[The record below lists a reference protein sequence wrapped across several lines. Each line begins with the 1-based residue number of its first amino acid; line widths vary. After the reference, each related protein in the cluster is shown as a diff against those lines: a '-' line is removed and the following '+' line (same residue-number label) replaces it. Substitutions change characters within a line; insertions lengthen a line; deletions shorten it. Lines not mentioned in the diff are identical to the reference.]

1 MGYRRDGRAQDAVHQ
16 DRRDRRCGSLRVA
29 AVAEATYNVW
39 VRGYGLA
46 DSDKIEGRPGDTA
59 LNLTAKVA
67 SSPAEAAK
75 VYPGNYWF
83 SLLQPPAK
91 SEFPG
96 TGESGNGI
104 PPAMA
109 TQAHWIFN
117 IKSGCNFCHQL
128 GNQITRSLG
137 HMDHLGFKTPE
148 EAWIYR
154 TQLGVRGS
162 SMAGTMAQWGL
173 QAGARVMADWTTRI
187 ANGELPPV
195 PSRPRPGAERNVVVT
210 LWDWGVDSSF
220 MHDEITTDKNDPT
233 VNGYGPV
240 YAVSAGHGKLTVLDP
255 IENDAYE
262 ITIPTREDARQVQS
276 RFPPPAMP
284 SNFWGM
290 KHLWGPENPADPHNP
305 MMDRKG
311 RVWMTSKIRNEEPA
325 WCKEGSSQKFA
336 QYYPLNF
343 SNRQASYYDP
353 ATGEFRLIDTC
364 FATHHLQFDNDA
376 DQTLYFNELLGPIVG
391 WLNTREYDRTG
402 DEQATQGWCP
412 QVVDSN
418 GDGKITKPWNVPGQ
432 PADPRRD
439 TEVRHNLYSVIPSPI
454 DNSVWGASE
463 NTPGYIVRVDRGDNP
478 PETCMTEVY
487 KVPEPGIDPRGID
500 IDSNGVVWTALAA
513 SSHLASLDRS
523 KCRVFNGPSVV
534 AGEQCAA
541 GWKLYLSDGPK
552 FKGTDIPAD
561 FHYYN
566 WVDQHDIAG
575 FGANTPIAT
584 GSNSDALLVLDPG
597 VRRLDDAARAVSA
610 RLLPSRPRRPHRRP
624 GGRLER
630 AWAVGQLRH
639 ALDLAHRG
647 RQGHGRQSRAV
658 PDSSRSA
665 RALRSRRRAARGA
678 CRRGAAGDAY
688 VRRSAPSNCRI
699 WRGSAADCR
708 TGYGHPVTRQSA
720 AQARGVCGSN
730 IVRN

>member
-1 MGYRRDGRAQDAVHQ
+1 MNSSSFGRDHRFAACVAVIAASVVVAHANAQASRRPSEGFIGGTVTSSRGPEAGVWVIAQTSELKTPFIKIVVTDDAGRYVLPQ
-16 DRRDRRCGSLRVA
+16 LPT
-29 AVAEATYNVW
+29 ATYNVW

-46 DSDKIEGRPGDTA
+46 DSDKVEGRPGDTA

-67 SSPAEAAK
+67 GSPAEAAQ

-83 SLLQPPAK
+83 SLLQPPAR

-109 TQAHWIFN
+109 SQAHWMFN
-117 IKSGCNFCHQL
+117 LKSGCNFCHQL
-128 GNQITRSLG
+128 GNHITRTLG

-187 ANGELPPV
+187 ANGELPPQ
-195 PSRPRPGAERNVVVT
+195 PPRPRPGPERNVVVT

-255 IENDAYE
+255 IDNDSYE
-262 ITIPTREDARQVQS
+262 ITIPTREDARKVQS

-284 SNFWGM
+284 SNFWGTQ
-290 KHLWGPENPADPHNP
+290 HLWGLENPADPHNP

-325 WCKEGSSQKFA
+325 WCREGSSHKFA
-336 QYYPLNF
+336 RYYPLNF

-364 FATHHLQFDNDA
+364 FATHHLQFDNDP
-376 DQTLYFNELLGPIVG
+376 DQTVYFNELLGPIVG
-391 WLNTREYDRTG
+391 WVNTREYDRTG

-432 PADPRRD
+432 PVDSRRD

-463 NTPGYIVRVDRGDNP
+463 NTPGYIVRVDLGDNP

-500 IDSNGVVWTALAA
+500 IDTNGVVWTALAA
-513 SSHLASLDRS
+513 SSHLASFDRT
-523 KCRVFNGPSVV
+523 KCRVFNGASVV
-534 AGEQCAA
+534 EGEQCEA
-541 GWKLYLSDGPK
+541 GWKLYLSDGPR

-584 GSNSDALLVLDPG
+584 GSNSDALLVLEPQSG
-597 VRRLDDAARAVSA
+597 
-610 RLLPSRPRRPHRRP
+610 
-624 GGRLER
+624 E
-630 AWAVGQLRH
+630 WTTLRVPYP
-639 ALDLAHRG
+639 LGFYHRG
-647 RQGHGRQSRAV
+647 LDGRIDDPTAGWKGRGLWANYGTHLIWHTEGGKGTVGKAV
-658 PDSSRSA
+658 QFQIRPDPLA
-665 RALRSRRRAARGA
+665 R
-678 CRRGAAGDAY
+678 
-688 VRRSAPSNCRI
+688 
-699 WRGSAADCR
+699 
-708 TGYGHPVTRQSA
+708 
-720 AQARGVCGSN
+720 
-730 IVRN
+730 

>member
-1 MGYRRDGRAQDAVHQ
+1 MNSS
-16 DRRDRRCGSLRVA
+16 SLRRGSRFAACVA
-29 AVAEATYNVW
+29 ALAASVLGCAASAQAQRRPAEGYISGVVTSARGPEAGVWVIAETTELKTPFIKIVVTDDAGRYVLPQLPDATYNVW

-46 DSDKIEGRPGDTA
+46 DSDRVEGRPGDTA

-67 SSPAEAAK
+67 SSAAEAAK

-83 SLLQPPAK
+83 ALLQPPPK
-91 SEFPG
+91 SAFPG

-109 TQAHWIFN
+109 SQAHWMFN
-117 IKSGCNFCHQL
+117 LKSGCNFCHQL
-128 GNQITRSLG
+128 GNEITRTLG

-173 QAGARVMADWTTRI
+173 DAGARVMADWTTRI
-187 ANGELPPV
+187 ANGELPAP
-195 PSRPRPGAERNVVVT
+195 PPRPRPGPERNLVVT

-220 MHDEITTDKNDPT
+220 MHDEIATDKNDPT

-240 YAVSAGHGKLTVLDP
+240 YAVSSGHGKLAVLDP
-255 IENDAYE
+255 IDNDTYE
-262 ITIPTREDARQVQS
+262 LTIPTREDARKVQS

-290 KHLWGPENPADPHNP
+290 KHLWGPENPSDPHNP

-325 WCKEGSSQKFA
+325 WCREGSSHRFA

-402 DEQATQGWCP
+402 DEQAAQGWCP

-418 GDGKITKPWNVPGQ
+418 GDGRITKPWNRPGE
-432 PADPRRD
+432 PVDPRRD

-463 NTPGYIVRVDRGDNP
+463 STPGRILRIDRGDNP

-487 KVPEPGIDPRGID
+487 KVPEPGLDPRGID

-513 SSHLASLDRS
+513 SSHLASFDRTQ
-523 KCRVFNGPSVV
+523 CRVFNGASVV

-541 GWKLYLSDGPK
+541 GWKLYLSDGPR

-575 FGANTPIAT
+575 FGHDTPIAT
-584 GSNSDALLVLDPG
+584 GSNSDALLVLDPESG
-597 VRRLDDAARAVSA
+597 EWTTLRVPYPLGFYHRGLDGRIDDPSAGWKGRGLWANYGTHLIWHTEGGKGTVGKAVQFQI
-610 RLLPSRPRRPHRRP
+610 RPDP
-624 GGRLER
+624 
-630 AWAVGQLRH
+630 
-639 ALDLAHRG
+639 LAH
-647 RQGHGRQSRAV
+647 
-658 PDSSRSA
+658 
-665 RALRSRRRAARGA
+665 
-678 CRRGAAGDAY
+678 
-688 VRRSAPSNCRI
+688 
-699 WRGSAADCR
+699 
-708 TGYGHPVTRQSA
+708 
-720 AQARGVCGSN
+720 
-730 IVRN
+730 

>member
-1 MGYRRDGRAQDAVHQ
+1 V
-16 DRRDRRCGSLRVA
+16 VA
-29 AVAEATYNVW
+29 AVATATLLCCAGNAQTPRRPADGFIGGTVTSARGPEAGVWVIAETAELKTPFIKIVVTDDAGRYVLPQLPTATYNVW

-46 DSDKIEGRPGDTA
+46 DSDKVEGRPGDTA
-59 LNLTAKVA
+59 LNLTAKLA
-67 SSPAEAAK
+67 ASPAEAAK
-75 VYPGNYWF
+75 VYPGNYWL

-96 TGESGNGI
+96 TGDSGNGI

-128 GNQITRSLG
+128 GNEITRSLG

-162 SMAGTMAQWGL
+162 SMAGTMAQWGV

-195 PSRPRPGAERNVVVT
+195 PPRPRPGAERNVVVT

-255 IENDAYE
+255 IDNDSYE
-262 ITIPTREDARQVQS
+262 LTIPTREDARQVQS

-290 KHLWGPENPADPHNP
+290 RHLWGLDNPADPHNP

-325 WCKEGSSQKFA
+325 WCREGSSHKFA
-336 QYYPLNF
+336 RYYPLNF

-353 ATGEFRLIDTC
+353 ATGEFRLVDTC
-364 FATHHLQFDNDA
+364 FATHHLQFDNDP

-463 NTPGYIVRVDRGDNP
+463 NTPGYIVRVDLGENP

-500 IDSNGVVWTALAA
+500 IDTNGVVWTALAA
-513 SSHLASLDRS
+513 SSHMASLDRT

-534 AGEQCAA
+534 AGEQCSA
-541 GWKLYLSDGPK
+541 GWKLYLSDGPR
-552 FKGTDIPAD
+552 FKGTDIPSD

-584 GSNSDALLVLDPG
+584 GSNSDALLVLDPESG
-597 VRRLDDAARAVSA
+597 EWTTLRVPYPLGFYHRGLDGRIDDPSAGWKGRGLWANYGTHLIWHTEGGKGTVGKAVQFQI
-610 RLLPSRPRRPHRRP
+610 RPDP
-624 GGRLER
+624 
-630 AWAVGQLRH
+630 
-639 ALDLAHRG
+639 LAH
-647 RQGHGRQSRAV
+647 
-658 PDSSRSA
+658 
-665 RALRSRRRAARGA
+665 
-678 CRRGAAGDAY
+678 
-688 VRRSAPSNCRI
+688 
-699 WRGSAADCR
+699 
-708 TGYGHPVTRQSA
+708 
-720 AQARGVCGSN
+720 
-730 IVRN
+730 

>member
-1 MGYRRDGRAQDAVHQ
+1 MNSSSLGRSSRLA
-16 DRRDRRCGSLRVA
+16 GGVA
-29 AVAEATYNVW
+29 ALAASIVCFGASAQAVRKPAEGFIGGVVTGARGPEAGVWVIAETSELKTPFIKIVVTDDAGRYVLPQLPEATYNVW

-46 DSDKIEGRPGDTA
+46 DSDKVEGRPGDTA
-59 LNLTAKVA
+59 LNLTAKAA

-75 VYPGNYWF
+75 VYPGNYWL

-109 TQAHWIFN
+109 SQAHWMFN
-117 IKSGCNFCHQL
+117 LKSGCNFCHQL
-128 GNQITRSLG
+128 GNEITRSLG

-162 SMAGTMAQWGL
+162 SMAGTMAQFGV
-173 QAGARVMADWTTRI
+173 QAGARVLADWTTRI

-195 PSRPRPGAERNVVVT
+195 PPRPRPGAERNVVVT
-210 LWDWGVDSSF
+210 LWDWGVDDSF
-220 MHDEITTDKNDPT
+220 MHDEIATDKNDPT

-255 IENDAYE
+255 IENDSYE

-290 KHLWGPENPADPHNP
+290 QHLWGLENPADPHNP

-325 WCKEGSSQKFA
+325 WCREGSSHRFA
-336 QYYPLNF
+336 RYYPLNF

-376 DQTLYFNELLGPIVG
+376 DQTIYFNELLGPIVG
-391 WLNTREYDRTG
+391 WVNTREYDRTG

-439 TEVRHNLYSVIPSPI
+439 TEVRLNLYSVIPSPV

-463 NTPGYIVRVDRGDNP
+463 NTPGYIVRVDLGINP

-500 IDSNGVVWTALAA
+500 IDTNGVVWTALAA
-513 SSHLASLDRS
+513 SSHMASFDRT
-523 KCRVFNGPSVV
+523 KCRVFNGASVV
-534 AGEQCAA
+534 EGEQCEA
-541 GWKLYLSDGPK
+541 GWKLYLSDGPR

-575 FGANTPIAT
+575 FGKNTPIAT
-584 GSNSDALLVLDPG
+584 GSNSDALLVLDPESG
-597 VRRLDDAARAVSA
+597 DWTA
-610 RLLPSRPRRPHRRP
+610 
-624 GGRLER
+624 
-630 AWAVGQLRH
+630 LRVPYP
-639 ALDLAHRG
+639 LGFYHRG
-647 RQGHGRQSRAV
+647 LDGRIDDPSAGWKGRGLWANYGTHLIWHTEGGKGTVGKAV
-658 PDSSRSA
+658 QFQIRPDPLA
-665 RALRSRRRAARGA
+665 R
-678 CRRGAAGDAY
+678 
-688 VRRSAPSNCRI
+688 
-699 WRGSAADCR
+699 
-708 TGYGHPVTRQSA
+708 
-720 AQARGVCGSN
+720 
-730 IVRN
+730 

>member
-1 MGYRRDGRAQDAVHQ
+1 MNSS
-16 DRRDRRCGSLRVA
+16 SLRRGSRFAACVA
-29 AVAEATYNVW
+29 ALAASVLGCAASAQAQRRPAEGYISGVVTSARGPEAGVWVIAETTELKTPFIKIVVTDDAGRYVLPQLPDATYNVW

-46 DSDKIEGRPGDTA
+46 DSDRVEGRPGDTA

-67 SSPAEAAK
+67 SSAAEAAK

-83 SLLQPPAK
+83 ALLQPPPK
-91 SEFPG
+91 SAFPG

-109 TQAHWIFN
+109 SQAHWMFN
-117 IKSGCNFCHQL
+117 LKSGCNFCHQL
-128 GNQITRSLG
+128 GNEITRTLG
-137 HMDHLGFKTPE
+137 HMDHLGFKTPA

-173 QAGARVMADWTTRI
+173 DAGARVMADWTTRI
-187 ANGELPPV
+187 ANGELPAP
-195 PSRPRPGAERNVVVT
+195 PPRPRPGPERNLVVT

-220 MHDEITTDKNDPT
+220 MHDEIATDKNDPT

-240 YAVSAGHGKLTVLDP
+240 YAVSSGHGKLAVLDP
-255 IENDAYE
+255 IDNDTYE
-262 ITIPTREDARQVQS
+262 LTIPTREDARKVQS

-290 KHLWGPENPADPHNP
+290 KHLWGPENPSDPHNP

-325 WCKEGSSQKFA
+325 WCREGSSHRFA

-402 DEQATQGWCP
+402 DEQAAQGWCP

-418 GDGKITKPWNVPGQ
+418 GDGRITKPWNRPGE
-432 PADPRRD
+432 PVDPRRD

-463 NTPGYIVRVDRGDNP
+463 STPGRILRIDRGDNP

-487 KVPEPGIDPRGID
+487 KVPEPGLDPRGID

-513 SSHLASLDRS
+513 SSHLASFDRTQ
-523 KCRVFNGPSVV
+523 CRVFNGASVV

-541 GWKLYLSDGPK
+541 GWKLYLSDGPR

-575 FGANTPIAT
+575 FGHDTPIAT
-584 GSNSDALLVLDPG
+584 GSNSDALLVLDPESG
-597 VRRLDDAARAVSA
+597 EWTTLRVPYPLGFYHRGLDGRIDDPSAGWKGRGLWANYGTHLIWHTEGGKGTVGKAVQFQI
-610 RLLPSRPRRPHRRP
+610 RPDP
-624 GGRLER
+624 
-630 AWAVGQLRH
+630 
-639 ALDLAHRG
+639 LAH
-647 RQGHGRQSRAV
+647 
-658 PDSSRSA
+658 
-665 RALRSRRRAARGA
+665 
-678 CRRGAAGDAY
+678 
-688 VRRSAPSNCRI
+688 
-699 WRGSAADCR
+699 
-708 TGYGHPVTRQSA
+708 
-720 AQARGVCGSN
+720 
-730 IVRN
+730 

>member
-1 MGYRRDGRAQDAVHQ
+1 M
-16 DRRDRRCGSLRVA
+16 DRSSSGHGGVA
-29 AVAEATYNVW
+29 AALVVALAASCVSLAAGAQTQRRPADGYIGGVVTSARGPEAGVWVIAETDELKTPFIKIVVTDDRGRYVLPQLPTATYNVW

-46 DSDKIEGRPGDTA
+46 DSERVEGRPGDTA
-59 LNLTAKVA
+59 LNLTAKIA

-83 SLLQPPAK
+83 SLLQPPPK
-91 SEFPG
+91 SAFPG

-109 TQAHWIFN
+109 SQAHWIFN
-117 IKSGCNFCHQL
+117 LKSGCNFCHAL
-128 GNQITRSLG
+128 GTEITRTLG

-162 SMAGTMAQWGL
+162 SMAGTMAAWGL
-173 QAGARVMADWTTRI
+173 NSGARVMADWTTRI
-187 ANGELPPV
+187 ANGELPP
-195 PSRPRPGAERNVVVT
+195 PPPRPRPGPERNVVVT
-210 LWDWGVDSSF
+210 LWDWGVADSF
-220 MHDEITTDKNDPT
+220 MHDEIATDKNDPT

-255 IENDAYE
+255 IDNDSYE
-262 ITIPTREDARQVQS
+262 LTIPTRQDARQVQS

-290 KHLWGPENPADPHNP
+290 QHLWGLENPADPHNP

-325 WCKEGSSQKFA
+325 WCREGSSHRFA
-336 QYYPLNF
+336 RYYPLNF

-364 FATHHLQFDNDA
+364 FATHHLQFDNDP

-439 TEVRHNLYSVIPSPI
+439 TEVRHNLYSVIPSPV

-463 NTPGYIVRVDRGDNP
+463 NTPGYIVRVDLGDNP

-523 KCRVFNGPSVV
+523 KCTVFNGPSAV

-541 GWKLYLSDGPK
+541 GWRLYLSDGPR

-575 FGANTPIAT
+575 LGANTPIAT
-584 GSNSDALLVLDPG
+584 GSNSDALLVLDPESG
-597 VRRLDDAARAVSA
+597 
-610 RLLPSRPRRPHRRP
+610 
-624 GGRLER
+624 E
-630 AWAVGQLRH
+630 WTTLRVPYP
-639 ALDLAHRG
+639 LGFYHRG
-647 RQGHGRQSRAV
+647 LDGRIDD
-658 PDSSRSA
+658 P
-665 RALRSRRRAARGA
+665 
-678 CRRGAAGDAY
+678 AAGWKGRGLWANY
-688 VRRSAPSNCRI
+688 GTHLI
-699 WRGSAADCR
+699 WHTEGGKGTLGKAVHFQIRPD
-708 TGYGHPVTRQSA
+708 PL
-720 AQARGVCGSN
+720 AR
-730 IVRN
+730 

>member
-1 MGYRRDGRAQDAVHQ
+1 MNSSSLARSCRLAACAAALVASFVCCSAGAQAVRQQADGFIGGTVISARGPEAGVWVIAETKELRTPFVKIVVTDDAGRYVLPQ
-16 DRRDRRCGSLRVA
+16 LPT
-29 AVAEATYNVW
+29 ATYNVW

-46 DSDKIEGRPGDTA
+46 DSDRVEGRPGDTA

-75 VYPGNYWF
+75 VYPGNYWL

-128 GNQITRSLG
+128 GNQLTRSLG

-162 SMAGTMAQWGL
+162 AMAGTMAQFGV
-173 QAGARVMADWTTRI
+173 QAGAHVLADWTTRI

-195 PSRPRPGAERNVVVT
+195 PPRPRPGPERNVVVT

-233 VNGYGPV
+233 VNANGPV

-255 IENDAYE
+255 IQNDAYE
-262 ITIPTREDARQVQS
+262 LTIPTREDARKVDS

-290 KHLWGPENPADPHNP
+290 QHLWGVENPADPHNP

-325 WCKEGSSQKFA
+325 WCRQGSSNRFA
-336 QYYPLNF
+336 QFYPLNF
-343 SNRQASYYDP
+343 SNRQASFYDP
-353 ATGEFRLIDTC
+353 ATAKFTLIDTC
-364 FATHHLQFDNDA
+364 FATHHLQFDNDP
-376 DQTLYFNELLGPIVG
+376 DNTIYFNELLGPIVG
-391 WLNTREYDRTG
+391 WVNTREYDRTG
-402 DEQATQGWCP
+402 DEQATQGWCA
-412 QVVDSN
+412 QIVDSN

-432 PADPRRD
+432 PADSRRD
-439 TEVRHNLYSVIPSPI
+439 TEVRHNLYSVIPSPV

-463 NTPGYIVRVDRGDNP
+463 DTPGYIVRVDLGDHP
-478 PETCMTEVY
+478 PETCKTEVY

-500 IDSNGVVWTALAA
+500 IDSNGLVWTALAA
-513 SSHLASLDRS
+513 SSHLASFDRT
-523 KCRVFNGPSVV
+523 KCRVFNGPRVV
-534 AGEQCAA
+534 EGDQCAA
-541 GWKLYLSDGPK
+541 GWKLYVSDGPR
-552 FKGTDIPAD
+552 FKGTDIPSD

-584 GSNSDALLVLDPG
+584 GSNSDALLVLDTKTGNWTTLRVPYPLG
-597 VRRLDDAARAVSA
+597 FYHRGLDGRIDDPTAGWKGRGLWANYGTHLIWHTEGGKGTLGKAVHFQVRPD
-610 RLLPSRPRRPHRRP
+610 P
-624 GGRLER
+624 
-630 AWAVGQLRH
+630 
-639 ALDLAHRG
+639 LAH
-647 RQGHGRQSRAV
+647 
-658 PDSSRSA
+658 
-665 RALRSRRRAARGA
+665 
-678 CRRGAAGDAY
+678 
-688 VRRSAPSNCRI
+688 
-699 WRGSAADCR
+699 
-708 TGYGHPVTRQSA
+708 
-720 AQARGVCGSN
+720 
-730 IVRN
+730 

>member
-1 MGYRRDGRAQDAVHQ
+1 MSSSSLRRNGRFAAGIAALIASVFYYAANGQEVRRPAEGFIGGVVTSSRGPGGRSVGHRRDGRAQDAVHQ
-16 DRRDRRCGSLRVA
+16 DRGHRRRR
-29 AVAEATYNVW
+29 AVTCCRSCPTATYNVW

-109 TQAHWIFN
+109 TQAHWMFN
-117 IKSGCNFCHQL
+117 LKSGCNFCHQL

-195 PSRPRPGAERNVVVT
+195 PPRPRPGAERNVVVT

-255 IENDAYE
+255 IENDSYE

-325 WCKEGSSQKFA
+325 WCKEGSRHKFA

-376 DQTLYFNELLGPIVG
+376 DQTVYFNELLGPIVG

-463 NTPGYIVRVDRGDNP
+463 NTPGYILRVDRGDNP

-534 AGEQCAA
+534 AGEQCEA
-541 GWKLYLSDGPK
+541 GWKLYPL
-552 FKGTDIPAD
+552 
-561 FHYYN
+561 
-566 WVDQHDIAG
+566 
-575 FGANTPIAT
+575 
-584 GSNSDALLVLDPG
+584 
-597 VRRLDDAARAVSA
+597 RRAEVQG
-610 RLLPSRPRRPHRRP
+610 HRHS
-624 GGRLER
+624 GRLPLL
-630 AWAVGQLRH
+630 QL
-639 ALDLAHRG
+639 G
-647 RQGHGRQSRAV
+647 
-658 PDSSRSA
+658 RSA
-665 RALRSRRRAARGA
+665 RYRGLRREHADRDGQQLRRVARA
-678 CRRGAAGDAY
+678 
-688 VRRSAPSNCRI
+688 RSGIR
-699 WRGSAADCR
+699 
-708 TGYGHPVTRQSA
+708 
-720 AQARGVCGSN
+720 
-730 IVRN
+730 